1 MRNGQIGDPSVRC
14 HGFTRSTMQPIARQ
28 VTAYSPTGRFAYVAI
43 NRQITR
49 FVSPD
54 AGWLG
59 PWCDPAFAALNEG
72 SWCRG
77 GVMQQVPTGVT
88 IARLN
93 LATSVLDTVWND
105 ATANVH
111 TLAVSE
117 NGAELAYTL
126 SRDTV
131 SWTLPPKFELQS
143 QPVPWGRYDFVGY
156 PVLSSSGKCYQ
167 AYLVLASNV
176 TALRESASGCA
187 AQPLA
192 LSTFS
197 SVVASARSKESRSPH

>member
-1 MRNGQIGDPSVRC
+1 
-14 HGFTRSTMQPIARQ
+14 MQPIARQ

-54 AGWLG
+54 ANWVA
-59 PWCDPAFAALNEG
+59 WCDPASAALNVG

-117 NGAELAYTL
+117 NGAELAYTF

-143 QPVPWGRYDFVGY
+143 QPIPWGRYDFVGY

-197 SVVASARSKESRSPH
+197 SVVASARSKESRSPHRGARR